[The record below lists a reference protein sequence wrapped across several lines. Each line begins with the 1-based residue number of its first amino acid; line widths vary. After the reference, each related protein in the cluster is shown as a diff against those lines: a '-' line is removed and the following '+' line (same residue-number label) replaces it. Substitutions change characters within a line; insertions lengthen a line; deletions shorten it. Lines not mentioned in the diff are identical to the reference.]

1 MKNLKIKNN
10 NFSIPCGKERQSGRS
25 MIEMLGV
32 LAIIGVLSVGGI
44 AGYSKA
50 MMKYRVNKSVQQ
62 ISLIASNI
70 QTFFAPQG
78 NYEGLHYID
87 VKKKAKLIP
96 DEMWDGSNIRTDFFT
111 FDVMENY
118 YDNGSTNEFIM
129 YIGNLSSS
137 EACIEFLSQDWSN
150 LTNNLIGIDMNGS
163 STEDEVGCTP
173 SDHLWCVG
181 NKDTPFPI
189 PLDTVV
195 KNCECWQDD
204 SCDGIQFKFK

>member
-1 MKNLKIKNN
+1 MKNFEIITNQN
-10 NFSIPCGKERQSGRS
+10 GRS

-70 QTFFAPQG
+70 QTFFAPQV
-78 NYEGLHYID
+78 NYEGLDSRDGTGKAII
-87 VKKKAKLIP
+87 KKAKLVP

-111 FDVMENY
+111 FNVMENY
-118 YDNGSTNEFIM
+118 YDNGSTKEFIM
-129 YIGNLSSS
+129 YINNLSSS

>member
-1 MKNLKIKNN
+1 MQ
-10 NFSIPCGKERQSGRS
+10 NFDLENENGRS

-50 MMKYRVNKSVQQ
+50 MLKYRVNKSVQQ

-78 NYEGLHYID
+78 NYEGLNNID

-96 DEMWDGSNIRTDFFT
+96 DEMWDGSNIRTGVGRFCQIF
-111 FDVMENY
+111 ENY
-118 YDNGSTNEFIM
+118 FNSGGNKEFILF
-129 YIGNLSSS
+129 IVDIDSV
-137 EACIEFLSQDWSN
+137 EACIELMSQDWSN
-150 LTNNLIGIDMNGS
+150 LTHNLIGIDLNGS
-163 STEDEVGCTP
+163 TMEDYVGCTP
-173 SDHLWCVG
+173 SDHVWCTG
-181 NKDTPFPI
+181 NSNTPFPI

-195 KNCECWQDD
+195 KNCECWQDN